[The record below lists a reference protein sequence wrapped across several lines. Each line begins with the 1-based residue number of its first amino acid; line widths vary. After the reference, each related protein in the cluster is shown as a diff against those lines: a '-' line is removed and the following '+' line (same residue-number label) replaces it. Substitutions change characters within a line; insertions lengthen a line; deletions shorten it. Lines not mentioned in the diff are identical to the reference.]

1 MRNRLLF
8 LLLLSICYA
17 GFVTAQDIVDS
28 PVFAPRIP
36 ELIGQGD
43 SFTAVAYGYNSL
55 FTNPAGFAREDG
67 SFTLLSTTASD
78 IENLITGK
86 GIGSSANMGTG
97 LVGRG
102 LGLGIVGNIN
112 FYEREESVSETYID
126 AVYDWA
132 FIGGLAFPINLGPV
146 KAYVGGDLR
155 YMMRTEAKDI
165 GIIDFNS
172 FTDSSEKGEA
182 FPVYSGSGLGFD
194 FGAILEY
201 HNWSLGFAARDIG
214 GTLLGYTKSTTKDIG
229 NLFTFNEKGEA
240 VDSTYSIPMVTSYGI
255 GYDPK
260 GMIFPAWLFDPKF
273 HVEYRKTH
281 CQDGEINAEEIN
293 QDPFWKGLHMGM
305 EVEVLKFLKL
315 RAGIN
320 QGYSTFGLGMKLL
333 FLDLNASFSTRSAGR
348 DAWVKLEEGF
358 TMEAAIRF

>member
-1 MRNRLLF
+1 MRNKLLF
-8 LLLLSICYA
+8 LVLFIIGYSGLVAAEDLN
-17 GFVTAQDIVDS
+17 DS
-28 PVFAPRIP
+28 HVFAPETP
-36 ELIGQGD
+36 ELIGQGG
-43 SFTAVAYGYNSL
+43 SFTAVAHGYNSL
-55 FTNPAGFAREDG
+55 FTNPAGFARKGG

-78 IENLITGK
+78 IETLITGK
-86 GIGSSANMGTG
+86 GIGSEANVGTG

-112 FYEREESVSETYID
+112 FYEREYEREYID

-132 FIGGLAFPINLGPV
+132 FIGGLAFPISLGPV

-201 HNWSLGFAARDIG
+201 RNWSLGFSARDIG
-214 GTLLGYTKSTTKDIG
+214 GTLLGYTKSTTRDIG

-255 GYDPK
+255 GYDPE
-260 GMIFPAWLFDPKF
+260 GMLFPAWVLDPIF
-273 HVEYRKTH
+273 HAEYRKTY
-281 CQDGEINAEEIN
+281 CQDEEINAEEIN
-293 QDPFWKGLHMGM
+293 QDPFWSGLHMGM
-305 EVEVLKFLKL
+305 EVEVLNFIKL

-320 QGYSTFGLGMKLL
+320 QGYSTYGLGMKIL